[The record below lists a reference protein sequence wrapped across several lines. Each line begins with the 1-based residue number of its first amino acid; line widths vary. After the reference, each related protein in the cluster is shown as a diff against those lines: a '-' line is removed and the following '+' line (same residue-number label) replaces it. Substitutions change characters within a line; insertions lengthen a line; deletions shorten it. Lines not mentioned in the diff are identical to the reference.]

1 MKRSVW
7 QWIDVVAYALLLI
20 GALNWGSAA
29 LFELDFVA
37 MLFGPM
43 SVFSRIIYGIVG
55 LAALYDLVSLQAI
68 CKRWDVHMPHL
79 AAHAHA

>member
-43 SVFSRIIYGIVG
+43 SMLSRIVYGIVG
-55 LAALYDLVSLQAI
+55 LAALYDLVSLHAI